1 MPMNIINFIPMES
14 KEEKTD
20 CYACP
25 VYKTAAR
32 QGVLTTTGLSS
43 NFIIAVDLPC
53 AETPR
58 KWTLRGTALLTE
70 IIN

>member
-1 MPMNIINFIPMES
+1 MPMNIINFMPVEN
-14 KEEKTD
+14 KEPKAS
-20 CYACP
+20 CYECP

-43 NFIIAVDLPC
+43 NFIVSVDLPST
-53 AETPR
+53 ETPG

-70 IIN
+70 LIN